1 MLMEMSKMINLT
13 KLLSKME
20 RSFQVVLINRIFTK
34 TSKGLIH
41 TIYNDLGPER
51 TKDFI
56 DDLQKITAYFLL
68 IEGFSVGI
76 GDMVADENTYS
87 KITDVIQENK
97 IKIDNDFKKSILTIF
112 ENFSGQSNNNYFEGK
127 VNALLNNTIKQ
138 TGNVGLENPDQKNRV
153 TNMVNSGSK
162 GKPTNVAQIVAC
174 LGQQNVDGKRIP
186 YGYNDRTLPHYSKYD
201 DSSWREAFVE
211 NSPFISGQT
220 PQNGTS
226 FTRWVAEKAL
236 LILLLKLQQQVMFKE
251 SLLNQWKIL
260 KLIMTFQ

>member
-1 MLMEMSKMINLT
+1 MKIKLSSEEVPFWSGKDILSYIIPKNINLT
-13 KLLSKME
+13 MENDAYGNVKNDKLNKVIIKNGKIISGGLDKS
-20 RSFQVVLINRIFTK
+20 IFTK

-97 IKIDNDFKKSILTIF
+97 IKIDNILQEIHLNIF

-138 TGNVGLENPDQKNRV
+138 TGNVGLENLDQKNRV

-174 LGQQNVDGKRIP
+174 LGQQNVEAQIHMVTMIELYLITVNMMILQK
-186 YGYNDRTLPHYSKYD
+186 
-201 DSSWREAFVE
+201 REA
-211 NSPFISGQT
+211 
-220 PQNGTS
+220 
-226 FTRWVAEKAL
+226 L
-236 LILLLKLQQQVMFKE
+236 
-251 SLLNQWKIL
+251 
-260 KLIMTFQ
+260 